1 MTNISRSGRHTVPLS
16 VPYRV
21 DLHNAGV
28 DAPDTIDALVA
39 LGALDIDSPRQDSIA
54 VLMPDRVTPAQVA
67 AVLGVEPGALSVSPA
82 TGRDDGS
89 VWILRSGPVHIG
101 RLSIVPAHAEAE
113 PGALR
118 LVDANA
124 FGSGLHPTTRLCLE
138 ILEEEVVLAPPA
150 AVLDVGTGSGILAL
164 AALMLGVPRAS
175 GLDIDDEALA
185 VATENARLNGIETR
199 LQLTRGGP
207 DAVAGTW
214 PLVLANVLPAPLIE
228 MAPAL
233 VKRIGHQGLL
243 VLSGI
248 PASVERDV
256 AGAYRRL
263 GMHYVRTKSRSGWA
277 AVIMRASW

>member
-28 DAPDTIDALVA
+28 DVPDTIDALVA
-39 LGALDIDSPRQDSIA
+39 LGALDIDSPRQGSIA

-67 AVLGVEPGALSVSPA
+67 AVLGVEPGALSLSPA

-138 ILEEEVVLAPPA
+138 TLEEEVVLAPPA

-175 GLDIDDEALA
+175 ALDIDDEALA

>member
-175 GLDIDDEALA
+175 ALDIDDEALA

>member
-21 DLHNAGV
+21 DIHNAGV

-39 LGALDIDSPRQDSIA
+39 LGALDIDCPRQGAITG
-54 VLMPDRVTPAQVA
+54 LMPDRVTPEQVA
-67 AVLGVEPGALSVSPA
+67 FALGVGREAISVSPA
-82 TGRDDGS
+82 NGRDEGS
-89 VWILRSGPVHIG
+89 VWVLAPRPISVG
-101 RLSIVPAHAEAE
+101 RLRIVPDGTGSE
-113 PGALR
+113 PDVLR
-118 LVDANA
+118 LVDGPV
-124 FGSGLHPTTRLCLE
+124 FGTGLHPTTALCLE
-138 ILEEEVVLAPPA
+138 VLEEELRIALPD

-175 GLDIDDEALA
+175 AVDIDDDALA
-185 VATENARLNGIETR
+185 VAAENARINGVAAR

-207 DAVAGTW
+207 DAVAGAW
-214 PLVLANVLPAPLIE
+214 PLVLANVLAAPLIE

-233 VKRIGHQGLL
+233 VRRIGHQGLL

-248 PASVERDV
+248 PASVEREV
-256 AGAYRRL
+256 AEAYRRL
-263 GMHYVRTKSRSGWA
+263 GMHYLRTTSRSGWV